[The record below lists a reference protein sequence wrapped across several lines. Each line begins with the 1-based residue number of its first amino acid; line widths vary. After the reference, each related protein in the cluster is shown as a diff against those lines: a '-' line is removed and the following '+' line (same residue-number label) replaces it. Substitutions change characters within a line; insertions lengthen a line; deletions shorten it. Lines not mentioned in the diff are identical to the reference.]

1 MTNSLQE
8 WMDGYRRA
16 WESNDP
22 NDIGALFTE
31 DAVYFTEPFTPPSR
45 GLKAIIA
52 TWLDKRDE
60 PGDTIFEWSPLIVT
74 DALAIV
80 TGETV
85 YKDGPTYSNLWV
97 IRFAPSGKATE
108 FTEWCMDHGRV

>member
-1 MTNSLQE
+1 MTNSVQE

-45 GLKAIIA
+45 GLEAIIA
-52 TWLDKRDE
+52 TWLDKKDE
-60 PGDTIFEWSPLIVT
+60 PGDTIFEWSPLIV
-74 DALAIV
+74 
-80 TGETV
+80 
-85 YKDGPTYSNLWV
+85 
-97 IRFAPSGKATE
+97 
-108 FTEWCMDHGRV
+108 FTEWCMDHARV